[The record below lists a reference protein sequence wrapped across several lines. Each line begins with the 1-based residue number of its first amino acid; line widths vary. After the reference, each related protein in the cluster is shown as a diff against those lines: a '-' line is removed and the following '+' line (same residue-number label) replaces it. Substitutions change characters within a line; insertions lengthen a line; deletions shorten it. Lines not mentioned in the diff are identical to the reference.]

1 MQTVSTIHNKEYT
14 KFLNI
19 LYYLSFYTPG
29 CRYIHSEMDK
39 IEVMITKMKV
49 RFNEFDKIKNV
60 FADRAN
66 IQEITMDTEG
76 KIEHAVVEE
85 IKTS

>member
-1 MQTVSTIHNKEYT
+1 
-14 KFLNI
+14 
-19 LYYLSFYTPG
+19 
-29 CRYIHSEMDK
+29 
-39 IEVMITKMKV
+39 MITKMKV

-76 KIEHAVVEE
+76 EIEHAVVEE
-85 IKTS
+85 ILRRLN